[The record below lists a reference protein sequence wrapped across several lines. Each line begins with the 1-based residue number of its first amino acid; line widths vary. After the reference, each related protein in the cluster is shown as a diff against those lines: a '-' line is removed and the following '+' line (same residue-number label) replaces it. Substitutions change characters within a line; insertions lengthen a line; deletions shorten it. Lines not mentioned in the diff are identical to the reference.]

1 MPGSLL
7 TISPCLCSLSQYEI
21 VITTYSILAKEIPI
35 QKEETDVPEDCLVQV
50 TEMCKNDFK
59 RETRN
64 YSVEMKTIFKDRQ
77 ICEPWY
83 GIICTGVIT
92 DSFVTIQWI
101 IFMTFLAYLYLYR
114 NNSQCSLNYMAQKQ
128 VVKVVLKINLI

>member
-35 QKEETDVPEDCLVQV
+35 QKEETDVAEDCLVQV

-59 RETRN
+59 IETRN
-64 YSVEMKTIFKDRQ
+64 YSVEMKTIFKDRFVNLDM
-77 ICEPWY
+77 E
-83 GIICTGVIT
+83 
-92 DSFVTIQWI
+92 SFVLEWLQIHLLQ
-101 IFMTFLAYLYLYR
+101 FNGL
-114 NNSQCSLNYMAQKQ
+114 SL
-128 VVKVVLKINLI
+128 